1 MIDLG
6 IHSFW
11 QFLIGT
17 VIIVLLPGPNSLY
30 VITAAARHG
39 HAGGWLAAWG
49 IFTGDTILMV
59 ATASG
64 AASLMV
70 LFPTAFL
77 VVKAIGAVYLGWIG
91 LQLMR
96 EAFSRWRAPTTLD
109 EDQVLA
115 ETEGDAHQTLA
126 TSHPAGDSPHPHL
139 HPQPQPYW
147 RALTLSLTNPKAI
160 LFFLAFFTQF
170 VRTDAPSVAL
180 AYVSLGVV
188 VQICSLL
195 YLWMLIVAGVGL
207 HRQFEDHPRWAAT
220 GMGLVGVFFLGFA
233 VKMLVG

>member
-17 VIIVLLPGPNSLY
+17 IIIVLLPGPNSLY

-49 IFTGDTILMV
+49 IFTGDTLLMI

-70 LFPTAFL
+70 LFPTGFML
-77 VVKAIGAVYLGWIG
+77 VKAVGAVYLGWIG

-96 EAFSRWRAPTTLD
+96 EAGKRWQQPDSID
-109 EDQVLA
+109 EDQLLA
-115 ETEGDAHQTLA
+115 ETQSDAHQTLA
-126 TSHPAGDSPHPHL
+126 DGNPAMDAPH
-139 HPQPQPYW
+139 PYW

-170 VRTDAPSVAL
+170 VRTDAPSAAL
-180 AYVSLGVV
+180 AYFSLGVV

-207 HRQFEDHPRWAAT
+207 RRQFEDHPRWAAA

>member
-17 VIIVLLPGPNSLY
+17 IIIVLLPGPNSLY
-30 VITAAARHG
+30 VITAAAQRG
-39 HAGGWLAAWG
+39 HSGGWLAAWG
-49 IFTGDTILMV
+49 IFTGDTLLMI

-77 VVKAIGAVYLGWIG
+77 IVKAIGAVYLGWIG
-91 LQLMR
+91 LQLIR
-96 EAFSRWRAPTTLD
+96 EAHQRWSGACASESER
-109 EDQVLA
+109 VLL
-115 ETEGDAHQTLA
+115 ETEGDGHLTLA
-126 TSHPAGDSPHPHL
+126 NANPAATLPH
-139 HPQPQPYW
+139 PYW

-170 VRTDAPSVAL
+170 VRADAPSVAL
-180 AYVSLGVV
+180 AYFSLGVV
-188 VQICSLL
+188 VQVCSLL

-207 HRQFEDHPRWAAT
+207 RRQFEDHPRWAAVA
-220 GMGLVGVFFLGFA
+220 MGLVGVFFLGFA

>member
-1 MIDLG
+1 MMNLG
-6 IHSFW
+6 IHSFGE
-11 QFLIGT
+11 FLIGT
-17 VIIVLLPGPNSLY
+17 IIIVLLPGPNSLY

-77 VVKAIGAVYLGWIG
+77 AVKAVGAVYLGWIG

-96 EAFSRWRAPTTLD
+96 EAFSRWRGSSELD
-109 EDQVLA
+109 EDEVLA

-126 TSHPAGDSPHPHL
+126 TSNPAMDPPH
-139 HPQPQPYW
+139 PYW

-170 VRTDAPSVAL
+170 VRTDAPSAAL
-180 AYVSLGVV
+180 AYFSLGVV

-207 HRQFEDHPRWAAT
+207 RRQFEDHPRWAAT
-220 GMGLVGVFFLGFA
+220 GMGVVGVFFLGFA

>member
-17 VIIVLLPGPNSLY
+17 IIIVLLPGPNSLY

-39 HAGGWLAAWG
+39 HSGGWLAAWG

-77 VVKAIGAVYLGWIG
+77 IVKAIGAVYLGWIG

-96 EAFSRWRAPTTLD
+96 EASRRWQQPDSID
-109 EDQVLA
+109 EDQLLA
-115 ETEGDAHQTLA
+115 ETQSDAHQTL
-126 TSHPAGDSPHPHL
+126 TDGNPAMDAPH
-139 HPQPQPYW
+139 PYW

-180 AYVSLGVV
+180 AYFSLGVV

-207 HRQFEDHPRWAAT
+207 RRQFEDHPRWAAT

>member
-1 MIDLG
+1 MMDLG

-11 QFLIGT
+11 EFLIGT
-17 VIIVLLPGPNSLY
+17 IIIVLLPGPNSLY

-77 VVKAIGAVYLGWIG
+77 AVKAVGAVYLGWIG

-96 EAFSRWRAPTTLD
+96 EALSRWRGSVELD
-109 EDQVLA
+109 EDVVLA
-115 ETEGDAHQTLA
+115 ETEGDAHQILA
-126 TSHPAGDSPHPHL
+126 TSNPAMDPPH
-139 HPQPQPYW
+139 PYW

-170 VRTDAPSVAL
+170 VRSDAPSVVL
-180 AYVSLGVV
+180 AYFSLGVV

-207 HRQFEDHPRWAAT
+207 RRQFEDHPRWAAT
-220 GMGLVGVFFLGFA
+220 GMGVVGVFFLGFA

>member
-1 MIDLG
+1 MMDLG

-11 QFLIGT
+11 EFLIGT
-17 VIIVLLPGPNSLY
+17 IIIVLLPGPNSLY

-77 VVKAIGAVYLGWIG
+77 AVKAVGAVYLGWIG

-96 EAFSRWRAPTTLD
+96 EALSRWRGSVELD
-109 EDQVLA
+109 EDVVLA
-115 ETEGDAHQTLA
+115 ETEGDAHQILA
-126 TSHPAGDSPHPHL
+126 TSNPAMDPPH
-139 HPQPQPYW
+139 PYW

-170 VRTDAPSVAL
+170 VRSDAPSVVL
-180 AYVSLGVV
+180 AYFSLGVV

-207 HRQFEDHPRWAAT
+207 RRQFEDHPRWAAT
-220 GMGLVGVFFLGFA
+220 GMGIVGVFFLGFA